1 MDIPMTIYLN
11 QSFKQ
16 CFQVNFL
23 DRMTA
28 RALNLKYFY
37 SNKIS
42 GTIPIPALEDGSCSE
57 WTMYVDF
64 GAHDSDV
71 DISPGTFPFNGV
83 HFETVNA
90 VVVNQT
96 KRLVN

>member
-11 QSFKQ
+11 QSSKQ
-16 CFQVNFL
+16 CFQVNVL
-23 DRMTA
+23 DQMTS
-28 RALNLKYFY
+28 RALNLKYFD
-37 SNKIS
+37 SKVKIS
-42 GTIPIPALEDGSCSE
+42 GTIPIPALEGEPCSE
-57 WTMYVDF
+57 WTMYTDF

-71 DISPGTFPFNGV
+71 DISDV